1 MRVLLFS
8 DIHEDLRALEK
19 LAATPAD
26 VYVSAGDLANWG
38 RGLEP
43 CGRILERHG
52 EKVWVMPGN
61 HETAEQIAEFCAK
74 FGFQNFHE
82 QARLLGSR
90 WLAGLGYS
98 NRTPF
103 NTPGEYTE
111 EALAQRLVKFTGLA
125 PLVLICH
132 CPPFGTDLDRVGPG
146 RHGGSTAVK
155 AFLEEHP
162 PQWFF
167 CGHIHECW
175 GVETRLGETRA
186 VNLGKTGYLL
196 EI

>member
-8 DIHEDLRALEK
+8 DIHEDLRTLEK

-38 RGLEP
+38 RGLEA
-43 CGRILERHG
+43 CGRILEPHG

-61 HETAEQIAEFCAK
+61 HETAEQIAGFCAK

-82 QARLLGSR
+82 QSRRLGSR

-111 EALAQRLVKFTGLA
+111 EELARRLAKFTELA

-146 RHGGSTAVK
+146 HHGGSTAVK
-155 AFLEEHP
+155 AFLEAHP
-162 PQWFF
+162 PERFF

-186 VNLGKTGYLL
+186 VNLGKKGYLL
-196 EI
+196 EV